1 MKFFE
6 RYCVLMFDEVYLQ
19 PNLNINLRT
28 KSIDGLVNTGH
39 SCIFDIAD
47 HALVFMLRGI
57 NQSWKQPVAFYFV
70 KGATKTFDLKNIVES
85 VIRAIH
91 NNTDFCILAT
101 VSDKGAP
108 NVTAMSS

>member
-70 KGATKTFDLKNIVES
+70 KGATKTFDLKNIVKS

-91 NNTDFCILAT
+91 CN
-101 VSDKGAP
+101 SQKYH
-108 NVTAMSS
+108 